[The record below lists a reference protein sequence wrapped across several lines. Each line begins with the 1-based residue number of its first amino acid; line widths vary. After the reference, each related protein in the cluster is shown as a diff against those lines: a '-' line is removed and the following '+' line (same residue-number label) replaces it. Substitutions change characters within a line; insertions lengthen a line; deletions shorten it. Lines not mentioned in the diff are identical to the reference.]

1 MQGSKK
7 EEDMGNK
14 IEELQKLLKEKE
26 QLAEKKV
33 EDNFNLKQII
43 DT

>member
-1 MQGSKK
+1 MGTKK
-7 EEDMGNK
+7 EEELLNR
-14 IEELQKLLKEKE
+14 IEDIQKQLKEKE
-26 QLAEKKV
+26 AVAEKKV